1 MIAALY
7 AAFQSLVL
15 DPRFMQAMYLLALV
29 VAGMWATYKANEP
42 LTRTF
47 AVILANWLVLQTI
60 VGTTGNPMPVKA
72 MLICDFIAGVIILLP
87 RVSWAQMFIGEVFF
101 VQIGL
106 HTAML
111 IGHEPAALGS
121 AYLVAINALGWLQ
134 IALMLI
140 GINYGT
146 GKRLRLAGGNRSN
159 GRGVA
164 RHAGSGVAT
173 P

>member
-1 MIAALY
+1 MQSIQAA
-7 AAFQSLVL
+7 
-15 DPRFMQAMYLLALV
+15 YLFALV
-29 VAGMWATYKANEP
+29 AAGMVATYKANEP

-60 VGTTGNPMPVKA
+60 IGTTGNPMPVKA
-72 MLICDFIAGVIILLP
+72 MLICDFIAGVIVLLP

-111 IGHEPAALGS
+111 IGHEPAALSG

-140 GINYGT
+140 GINYGP
-146 GKRLRLAGGNRSN
+146 GKRLRLAGGNRGN
-159 GRGVA
+159 GRCVA